1 MRVSDMMKPDGRV
14 FLKSEWGQISDEW
27 PCVSFT
33 KRSVG
38 DRLRREFVS
47 GRDILIYVGTTNTE
61 MTRQPEHRSRLI
73 SAVTIE
79 PNQILETRKIVPPHA
94 WAKSNAQWGDRW
106 PHSMAVLAAANMVG
120 PPYPAARDIIPIA
133 YRSFGEV
140 ANRGG
145 VVEAFG
151 DERKA
156 VMGLEL
162 EPLTLNLREDVL
174 NYLGLRGAFSAEID
188 QSVKQEAY
196 RMAQLIID
204 RVKRGGEVGV
214 KVNPLRS
221 SPNLSDLNALLVQKW
236 SEQAG
241 RCALCGG
248 ALTAKGGNKML
259 QPSADR
265 TDSGNGAYDDAN
277 VAITHLACNLAK
289 NSYGVDDF
297 EDWLSVLRG
306 VDLGSAP

>member
-1 MRVSDMMKPDGRV
+1 MHVSDMMKPDGRV
-14 FLKSEWGQISDEW
+14 FLKSEWGQINDEW

-38 DRLRREFVS
+38 DRLRREFVA

-61 MTRQPEHRSRLI
+61 MTRLTEHRSRLI

-79 PNQILETRKIVPPHA
+79 PNQILETRKIVPPNA
-94 WAKSNAQWGDRW
+94 WAKSNAKWGDRW
-106 PHSMAVLAAANMVG
+106 PHSVAVLAAANMVG
-120 PPYPAARDIIPIA
+120 PPYPAAHDIIPLA
-133 YRSFGEV
+133 YRSFAEV

-145 VVEAFG
+145 VMEAFG

-162 EPLTLNLREDVL
+162 EPVTLNLREDVL
-174 NYLGLRGAFSAEID
+174 NYMGLRRVLSAEVEP
-188 QSVKQEAY
+188 SVKQEAY

-204 RVKRGGEVGV
+204 RVKRGGEIGL
-214 KVNPLRS
+214 KVNPQRS
-221 SPNLSDLNALLVQKW
+221 SPNLSDLNALLVRKW
-236 SEQAG
+236 TEQAG
-241 RCALCGG
+241 RCALCDG
-248 ALTAKGGNKML
+248 ALSAKSGNKML
-259 QPSADR
+259 QASADR

-289 NSYGVDDF
+289 NSYGMDDF
-297 EDWLSVLRG
+297 EDWLSVVRG
-306 VDLGSAP
+306 ADDGSEP